1 MSKISKNINKDTFE
15 KIVKKYEQQLLLIA
29 KSRLRDSSM
38 AKAAVQETFISLY
51 VNARKIKNYKKLKSW
66 LVIVLINNCNKIMR
80 DFYKKGIKS
89 EPLEKNTNLYEDN
102 VEFKY
107 LLDNINF
114 FNIID
119 FLDIDERTIIT
130 MFFLEDYKITEIS
143 EILNTNIGTIKSKI
157 SRIKDKI
164 AELLI
169 EKINL
174 EKKEVSKFNKEEI
187 DNMISIGNKK
197 KKVIFTKRVILVSCT
212 VLFVIIFSGF
222 IVNNY
227 IKTDSKVNI
236 VADDSINSD
245 KNLSN
250 NDEDNKI
257 LYINYETDELKD
269 ISDIEVLKE
278 DAHQI
283 VIAKVSKIDG
293 CTNYNEK
300 SGNYTRIN
308 TLGDIEILQVLKG
321 DLEVN
326 SIVPFIRGGG
336 TISYNDYQKGVVY
349 GNRSKIQDTYEYVT
363 EKRKGDIEIE
373 EGKTYLMFL
382 YYDSY
387 NERYEIIELQ
397 NSQWFCFST
406 LNSRNLLK

>member
-1 MSKISKNINKDTFE
+1 
-15 KIVKKYEQQLLLIA
+15 
-29 KSRLRDSSM
+29 
-38 AKAAVQETFISLY
+38 
-51 VNARKIKNYKKLKSW
+51 
-66 LVIVLINNCNKIMR
+66 
-80 DFYKKGIKS
+80 
-89 EPLEKNTNLYEDN
+89 
-102 VEFKY
+102 
-107 LLDNINF
+107 
-114 FNIID
+114 
-119 FLDIDERTIIT
+119 

-336 TISYNDYQKGVVY
+336 TILYNDYQKGVVY
-349 GNRSKIQDTYEYVT
+349 GNRSKIQDTYDYVT

-387 NERYEIIELQ
+387 NERYEIMAYQYGLREYDA
-397 NSQWFCFST
+397 NT
-406 LNSRNLLK
+406 KMVLNNDTNVYQSLDSLFDLK